1 MKPKSLILLT
11 ALLLTALLCA
21 APVAADAVTYSGQI
35 YTTYDQIYA
44 STTLSSSEKLA
55 LVQEM
60 AGWTEEL
67 AAYLEWKNS
76 GGLEAYQAAV
86 SGGNS
91 TSSDYGWNE
100 APGDGLG
107 DGGTNIEPE
116 YSYQE
121 RQAYDAAY
129 EAYQAEFAENYAA
142 TAAYTGS
149 GSGTQAD
156 PYIITTPAELQS
168 MQDDLTAY
176 YKLGND
182 IDLSSISSWTPI
194 GLYDTPFTGSLN
206 GDGYIISNLNIV
218 STTTQNSNAII
229 WFIRSFKWCSRF

>member
-11 ALLLTALLCA
+11 ALILTALLCA
-21 APVAADAVTYSGQI
+21 APVAADAVTHNGKTYVN
-35 YTTYDQIYA
+35 YDQIYT

-67 AAYLEWKNS
+67 AAYMEWKNS

-91 TSSDYGWNE
+91 TNSTSSDYGWNE

-107 DGGTNIEPE
+107 DSGTNIGPE

-129 EAYQAEFAENYAA
+129 AAYQAEFAENYAA

-156 PYIITTPAELQS
+156 PYIITTPAQLEEISNNLNG
-168 MQDDLTAY
+168 Y
-176 YKLGND
+176 YQLGND
-182 IDLSSISSWTPI
+182 IDLSGYSPTGATAPLIGTSSAK
-194 GLYDTPFTGSLN
+194 FN
-206 GDGYIISNLNIV
+206 GVLDDK
-218 STTTQNSNAII
+218 T
-229 WFIRSFKWCSRF
+229 